1 MNPQAEELNSIIRE
15 KNSVVFELL
24 SERGKE
30 IYFPKKGILAQSA
43 EAAKAGINATIGTA
57 VEDDGSPMR
66 LESIASKVNLK
77 PEKIFLYAPSY
88 GRPDIRAE
96 WKKMIYKKNPSMSGV
111 EISLPVVTNA
121 LTHGISMAGYMF
133 CDATDEVIVPDLFW
147 ENYTLTL
154 TNAYGSKLKPYK
166 LFKNDGLDLISF
178 EQTLNEGAVGKR
190 IVLLNFPN
198 NPAGYTPTQVEQ
210 DEMVKIIKA
219 SAEKGNKIVLLIDD
233 AYFGLGYEAGIASES
248 IFSALCA
255 GHENVLAVK
264 IDGPTKEDY
273 VWGFRVGFITY
284 GIKGGDAAL
293 YGALESKTA
302 GAIRGNISNA
312 ANISQ
317 SLLLEAYTH
326 PDYEN
331 QKAAKY
337 DIMKRRYDEV
347 KRVLQNEA
355 YKPYFKALPYN
366 SGYFMCIE
374 LADGLDGEKTRKLL
388 IEKYS
393 IGVIAFD
400 KLLRIAFSAVAESK
414 IHPLFEGIYE
424 ACKELMSP
432 S

>member
-1 MNPQAEELNSIIRE
+1 MNPQAEELNIVIRE
-15 KNSVVFELL
+15 KSSVVFDLL
-24 SERGKE
+24 SQRGKE

-96 WKKMIYKKNPSMSGV
+96 WKKMIYKKNPSLAGA

-133 CDATDEVIVPDLFW
+133 CDATDQVIVPDLFW

-154 TNAYGSKLKPYK
+154 TNAYGSQLKPYK
-166 LFKNDGLDLISF
+166 LFKDNGLDLASF

-219 SAEKGNKIVLLIDD
+219 SAEIGNKIVLLIDD
-233 AYFGLGYEAGIASES
+233 AYFGLGYEAGIAAES
-248 IFSALCA
+248 IFSAACTL
-255 GHENVLAVK
+255 HENVLAVK

-331 QKAAKY
+331 QKAEKY
-337 DIMKRRYDEV
+337 AIMKRRYDEV

-355 YKPYFKALPYN
+355 YEPYFKALPYN

-374 LADGLDGEKTRKLL
+374 LAEGLDGEKTRKLL

-400 KLLRIAFSAVAESK
+400 NLLRIAFSAVAESK
-414 IHPLFEGIYE
+414 IQPLFEGIYE
-424 ACKELMSP
+424 ACRELKG
-432 S
+432 

>member
-1 MNPQAEELNSIIRE
+1 MNPQAEELNKIIQE
-15 KNSVVFELL
+15 NSSVVFELL
-24 SERGKE
+24 SKRGKE

-43 EAAKAGINATIGTA
+43 EAGKARINATIGTA
-57 VEDDGSPMR
+57 IEDDGSPMR

-96 WKKMIYKKNPSMSGV
+96 WKKMIYKKNPSMTGA

-133 CDATDEVIVPDLFW
+133 CDATDQVIVPDLFW

-154 TNAYGSKLKPYK
+154 TNAYGSQLKPYK
-166 LFKNDGLDLISF
+166 LFKNDGLDLGSF
-178 EQTLNEGAVGKR
+178 EQTLNEGAIGKR

-198 NPAGYTPTQVEQ
+198 NPAGYTPTKIEQ
-210 DEMVKIIKA
+210 DELVKIIKA

-233 AYFGLGYEAGIASES
+233 AYFGLGYEAGIATES
-248 IFSALCA
+248 IFSALCT

-273 VWGFRVGFITY
+273 VWGFRVGFVTY
-284 GIKGGDAAL
+284 GIQGGDASL

-317 SLLLEAYTH
+317 SLLMEAYTH

-337 DIMKRRYDEV
+337 NIMKHRYDEV

-374 LADGLDGEKTRKLL
+374 LAEGLDGEKTRKLL
-388 IEKYS
+388 IEKYG

-400 KLLRIAFSAVAESK
+400 NLLRIAFSAVAESN
-414 IHPLFEGIYE
+414 IQPLFEGIYE
-424 ACKELMSP
+424 ACKELKG
-432 S
+432 

>member
-15 KNSVVFELL
+15 KSSVVFELL

-43 EAAKAGINATIGTA
+43 EAAKAEINATIGTA

-96 WKKMIYKKNPSMSGV
+96 WKKMIYKKNPSMAGI

-133 CDATDEVIVPDLFW
+133 CDATDKVIVPDLFW

-166 LFKNDGLDLISF
+166 LFKNDGLDLVSF

-248 IFSALCA
+248 IFSAACTL
-255 GHENVLAVK
+255 HENVLAVK

-273 VWGFRVGFITY
+273 VWGFRVGFVTY
-284 GIKGGDAAL
+284 GIKDGDAAL

-337 DIMKRRYDEV
+337 EIMKRRYDEV

-414 IHPLFEGIYE
+414 IQPLFDGIFE
-424 ACKELMSP
+424 ACKELKG
-432 S
+432 

>member
-1 MNPQAEELNSIIRE
+1 MNQQAEELNKIIQE
-15 KNSVVFELL
+15 KSSVVFELL

-43 EAAKAGINATIGTA
+43 EAGKASINATIGTA

-66 LESIASKVNLK
+66 LESIASKVGLK
-77 PEKIFLYAPSY
+77 PDRIFLYAPSY

-96 WKKMIYKKNPSMSGV
+96 WKKMIYKKNPSMAGA

-133 CDATDEVIVPDLFW
+133 CDATDKVIVPDLFW

-154 TNAYGSKLKPYK
+154 TNAYGSPLKPYK
-166 LFKNDGLDLISF
+166 LFKNDGLDLGSF
-178 EQTLNEGAVGKR
+178 ESTLNEGAVGKR

-233 AYFGLGYEAGIASES
+233 AYFGLGYEAGIATES
-248 IFSALCA
+248 IFSTVCTL
-255 GHENVLAVK
+255 HDNVLAVK

-273 VWGFRVGFITY
+273 VWGFRVGFLTY

-317 SLLLEAYTH
+317 SLLMEAYTH
-326 PDYEN
+326 PDYQN
-331 QKAAKY
+331 QKAEKY
-337 DIMKRRYDEV
+337 AIMKARYEAV
-347 KRVLQNEA
+347 KSVLKNET

-374 LADGLDGEKTRKLL
+374 LAEGLDGETARKLL

-400 KLLRIAFSAVAESK
+400 NLLRIAFSAVGESK
-414 IHPLFEGIYE
+414 IQPLFDGIYE
-424 ACKELMSP
+424 ACRELKG
-432 S
+432 

>member
-1 MNPQAEELNSIIRE
+1 MNPQAEELNKIIRE
-15 KNSVVFELL
+15 KSSIVFELL

-43 EAAKAGINATIGTA
+43 EAGKARINATIGTA
-57 VEDDGSPMR
+57 IEDDGSPMR

-77 PEKIFLYAPSY
+77 PEKLFLYAPSF

-96 WKKMIYKKNPSMSGV
+96 WKKMIYKKNPSMTGA

-133 CDATDEVIVPDLFW
+133 CDATDQVIVPDLFW

-154 TNAYGSKLKPYK
+154 TNAYGSQLKPYK
-166 LFKNDGLDLISF
+166 LFKNDGLDLGSF
-178 EQTLNEGAVGKR
+178 EQTLNEGVIGKR

-198 NPAGYTPTQVEQ
+198 NPAGYTPTKIEQ
-210 DEMVKIIKA
+210 DELVKIIKA

-233 AYFGLGYEAGIASES
+233 AYFGLGYEAGIATES

-273 VWGFRVGFITY
+273 VWGFRVGFVTY
-284 GIKGGDAAL
+284 GIKGGDASM

-317 SLLLEAYTH
+317 SLLMEAYTH

-337 DIMKRRYDEV
+337 NIMKQRYDEV

-355 YKPYFKALPYN
+355 YKLYFKALPYN

-374 LADGLDGEKTRKLL
+374 LAEGLDGEKTRKLL
-388 IEKYS
+388 IEKYG

-400 KLLRIAFSAVAESK
+400 NLLRIAFSAVSESN
-414 IHPLFEGIYE
+414 IQPLFEGIYM
-424 ACKELMSP
+424 ACKEFKE
-432 S
+432 

>member
-1 MNPQAEELNSIIRE
+1 MNPQAEELNILIQGKS
-15 KNSVVFELL
+15 SVVFELL
-24 SERGKE
+24 SKRGKE

-66 LESIASKVNLK
+66 LDSIASKVNLK

-96 WKKMIYKKNPSMSGV
+96 WKKMIYKKNPSLAGA
-111 EISLPVVTNA
+111 EISLPLVTNA
-121 LTHGISMAGYMF
+121 LTHGISMAGYLF
-133 CDATDEVIVPDLFW
+133 CDPTDQVIVPDLFW

-154 TNAYGSKLKPYK
+154 TNAYGSQLKPYK
-166 LFKNDGLDLISF
+166 LFKDNGLDLASF

-210 DEMVKIIKA
+210 DEMVEIIKA

-233 AYFGLGYEAGIASES
+233 AYFGLGYEARIATES
-248 IFSALCA
+248 IFSAACA
-255 GHENVLAVK
+255 LHENVLAVK

-337 DIMKRRYDEV
+337 EIMKRRYDEV

-374 LADGLDGEKTRKLL
+374 LAEGLDGEKTRKLL

-400 KLLRIAFSAVAESK
+400 NLLRIAFSAVAESK
-414 IHPLFEGIYE
+414 IQPLFEGIYE
-424 ACKELMSP
+424 ACRELKV
-432 S
+432 

>member
-15 KNSVVFELL
+15 NNSVVFELL

-66 LESIASKVNLK
+66 LESIASKVSLK

-96 WKKMIYKKNPSMSGV
+96 WKKMIYKKNLSMAGA

-166 LFKNDGLDLISF
+166 LFKNDGLDLASF
-178 EQTLNEGAVGKR
+178 EHTLNEGAVGKR

-233 AYFGLGYEAGIASES
+233 AYFGLGYEAGIATES
-248 IFSALCA
+248 IFSAACTL
-255 GHENVLAVK
+255 HENVLAVK

-414 IHPLFEGIYE
+414 IQPLFEGIFE
-424 ACKELMSP
+424 ACKELKG
-432 S
+432 

>member
-1 MNPQAEELNSIIRE
+1 MNPQAEELNKIIQE
-15 KNSVVFELL
+15 KSSVITGLL

-66 LESIASKVNLK
+66 LESIASKVSLK

-96 WKKMIYKKNPSMSGV
+96 WKKMIYKKNPSMAGA

-133 CDATDEVIVPDLFW
+133 CDANDQVIVPDLFW
-147 ENYTLTL
+147 ENYTLTI

-166 LFKNDGLDLISF
+166 LFKNDGLDLASF

-248 IFSALCA
+248 IFSSACTL
-255 GHENVLAVK
+255 HENVLAVK

-273 VWGFRVGFITY
+273 VWGFRVGFLTY

-326 PDYEN
+326 PEYES

-337 DIMKRRYDEV
+337 EIMKSRYDEV
-347 KRVLQNEA
+347 KRVLKNEA
-355 YKPYFKALPYN
+355 YKPYFNALPYN

-374 LADGLDGEKTRKLL
+374 LAEGLEGEKTRKLL

-400 KLLRIAFSAVAESK
+400 NLLRIAFSAVAESK
-414 IHPLFEGIYE
+414 IEPLFEGIYA
-424 ACKELMSP
+424 ACKELKG
-432 S
+432 

>member
-414 IHPLFEGIYE
+414 IQPLFEGIYE
-424 ACKELMSP
+424 ACKELKG
-432 S
+432 

>member
-1 MNPQAEELNSIIRE
+1 MNPQAEELNKIIQEKSSI
-15 KNSVVFELL
+15 VYELL
-24 SERGKE
+24 SKRGKE

-43 EAAKAGINATIGTA
+43 EAGKASINATIGTA

-66 LESIASKVNLK
+66 LEAIASKVSLK
-77 PEKIFLYAPSY
+77 PGQIFPYAPSY
-88 GRPDIRAE
+88 GRPDIRAT
-96 WKKMIYKKNPSMSGV
+96 WKNMIYKKNPSLGNTQ
-111 EISLPVVTNA
+111 ISLPVVTNA

-133 CDATDEVIVPDLFW
+133 CDASDQVIVPDLFW

-154 TNAYGSKLKPYK
+154 TNAYGSELKPYK
-166 LFKNDGLDLISF
+166 LFKNNGLDLGAF
-178 EQTLNEGAVGKR
+178 ETTLNEGKIGKR

-198 NPAGYTPTQVEQ
+198 NPAGYTPTQTEQ

-233 AYFGLGYEAGIASES
+233 AYFGLGYEKGIAAES
-248 IFSALCA
+248 IFANA
-255 GHENVLAVK
+255 GQLHENVLAVK

-273 VWGFRVGFITY
+273 VWGFRVGFLTY
-284 GIKGGDAAL
+284 GIKDGSAEL

-317 SLLLEAYTH
+317 SLLNEAYNN
-326 PDYEN
+326 PDYDA
-331 QKAAKY
+331 QKLAKY
-337 DIMKRRYDEV
+337 NIMKARYEAV
-347 KRVLQNEA
+347 KSVLKNEA
-355 YKPYFKALPYN
+355 YKPYFKALPFN

-374 LADGLDGEKTRKLL
+374 LAEGLEGEKTRKLL

-400 KLLRIAFSAVAESK
+400 NLLRIAFSAVAESN
-414 IHPLFEGIYE
+414 IQPLFEGIYE
-424 ACKELMSP
+424 ACKELKG
-432 S
+432 

>member
-1 MNPQAEELNSIIRE
+1 MNPQAEELNQIIQG
-15 KNSVVFELL
+15 KNPVVYELL
-24 SERGKE
+24 SRRGKE

-43 EAAKAGINATIGTA
+43 EAAKAKINATIGTA

-66 LESIASKVNLK
+66 LSSIASLVNLK
-77 PEKIFLYAPSY
+77 PERMFLYAPSY

-96 WKKMIYKKNPSMSGV
+96 WKKMIYKKNPSMEGA

-121 LTHGISMAGYMF
+121 LTHGISMAAYMF
-133 CDATDEVIVPDLFW
+133 CDATDEVIVPDLYW

-154 TNAYGSKLKPYK
+154 TNAYGSLLKPYK
-166 LFKNDGLDLISF
+166 LFKNDGLDLDAF
-178 EQTLNEGAVGKR
+178 ENTLNDGPVGKR

-210 DEMVKIIKA
+210 DAMVKIINA
-219 SAEKGNKIVLLIDD
+219 SADKGNKIVLFIDD
-233 AYFGLGYEAGIASES
+233 AYFGLGYEAGIASQS
-248 IFSALCA
+248 IFAALSQL
-255 GHENVLAVK
+255 HTNVLALK

-273 VWGFRVGFITY
+273 VWGFRVGFVTY

-317 SLLLEAYTH
+317 SLLMEAYTH
-326 PDYEN
+326 PEYEN

-337 DIMKRRYDEV
+337 LIMKRRYDEV

-355 YKPYFKALPYN
+355 YKPYFKALPFN

-388 IEKYS
+388 IEKYG
-393 IGVIAFD
+393 IGVIAFEN
-400 KLLRIAFSAVAESK
+400 LLRIAFSAVAESN
-414 IHPLFEGIYE
+414 IQPLFEGIYA
-424 ACKELMSP
+424 ACKELKD
-432 S
+432 

>member
-1 MNPQAEELNSIIRE
+1 MNSQAEELNKIIQE
-15 KNSVVFELL
+15 KSSVVFELL

-43 EAAKAGINATIGTA
+43 EAGKASINATIGTA
-57 VEDDGSPMR
+57 VEDDGTPMR
-66 LESIASKVNLK
+66 LESIASKVSLK

-96 WKKMIYKKNPSMSGV
+96 WKKMIYKKNPSMASA
-111 EISLPVVTNA
+111 EISLPVVTSA

-133 CDATDEVIVPDLFW
+133 CDPTDKVIVPDLFW

-154 TNAYGSKLKPYK
+154 TNAYGSQLKPYQ
-166 LFKNDGLDLISF
+166 LFKNNGLDLDAF
-178 EQTLNEGAVGKR
+178 ETTLNEGTIGKR

-198 NPAGYTPTQVEQ
+198 NPAGYTPTQAEQ
-210 DEMVKIIKA
+210 DDMVKIIKA

-233 AYFGLGYEAGIASES
+233 AYFGLGYEAGIATES
-248 IFSALCA
+248 IFAGLCTL
-255 GHENVLAVK
+255 HENVLAVK

-273 VWGFRVGFITY
+273 VWGFRVGFLTY
-284 GIKGGDAAL
+284 AIKGGDAAL

-317 SLLLEAYTH
+317 SLLMEAYTH
-326 PDYEN
+326 PEYQN

-337 DIMKRRYDEV
+337 AIMKARYDEV
-347 KRVLQNEA
+347 KHVLKNEA
-355 YKPYFKALPYN
+355 YKAYFKALPYN

-374 LADGLDGEKTRKLL
+374 LAEGLDGEKTRKLL

-393 IGVIAFD
+393 IGVICLD
-400 KLLRIAFSAVAESK
+400 NLLRIAFSAVAESK
-414 IHPLFEGIYE
+414 IQPLFDGIYS
-424 ACKELMSP
+424 ACKELKR
-432 S
+432 

>member
-1 MNPQAEELNSIIRE
+1 MNPQAEELNKIIQE
-15 KNSVVFELL
+15 KSNVVFELL
-24 SERGKE
+24 SNRGKQ
-30 IYFPKKGILAQSA
+30 IFFPKKGILAQSA
-43 EAAKAGINATIGTA
+43 EAGKARINATIGTA

-96 WKKMIYKKNPSMSGV
+96 WKKMIYKKNPSMEGS

-133 CDATDEVIVPDLFW
+133 CDPADQVIVPDLFW
-147 ENYTLTL
+147 ENYSLTL
-154 TNAYGSKLKPYK
+154 TNAYGSELKPYK
-166 LFKNDGLDLISF
+166 LFKNNGLDLKSF
-178 EQTLNEGAVGKR
+178 ETVLNEGVVGKR

-198 NPAGYTPTQVEQ
+198 NPAGYTPTQAEQ

-233 AYFGLGYEAGIASES
+233 AYFGLGYEAGIANES
-248 IFSALCA
+248 IFASLCTI
-255 GHENVLAVK
+255 HENILAVK

-273 VWGFRVGFITY
+273 VWGFRVGFLTF

-337 DIMKRRYDEV
+337 NIMKQRYDEV
-347 KRVLQNEA
+347 KRVLLNKIYE
-355 YKPYFKALPYN
+355 PYFKALPFN

-374 LADGLDGEKTRKLL
+374 LAEGLDGEKTRKLL

-400 KLLRIAFSAVAESK
+400 NLLRIAFSAVAESN
-414 IHPLFEGIYE
+414 IQPLFEGIYE
-424 ACKELMSP
+424 ACKELKE
-432 S
+432 

>member
-1 MNPQAEELNSIIRE
+1 MNPQAEELNKIIQE
-15 KNSVVFELL
+15 KSSVVFELL
-24 SERGKE
+24 SKRGKE

-43 EAAKAGINATIGTA
+43 EAGKARINATIGTA
-57 VEDDGSPMR
+57 IEDDGSPMR
-66 LESIASKVNLK
+66 LESIASKVDLK

-96 WKKMIYKKNPSMSGV
+96 WKKMIYKKNPSMAGA

-133 CDATDEVIVPDLFW
+133 CDATDQVIVPDLFW

-154 TNAYGSKLKPYK
+154 TNAYSSQLKPYK
-166 LFKNDGLDLISF
+166 LFKNDGLDLNSF

-198 NPAGYTPTQVEQ
+198 NPAGYTPTKIEQ
-210 DEMVKIIKA
+210 DELVKIIIA

-233 AYFGLGYEAGIASES
+233 AYFGLGYEAGIATES
-248 IFSALCA
+248 IFSALST

-273 VWGFRVGFITY
+273 VWGFRVGFVTY

-317 SLLLEAYTH
+317 SLLMEAYTH

-337 DIMKRRYDEV
+337 NIMKQRYDEV

-374 LADGLDGEKTRKLL
+374 LAEGLDGEKTRKLL
-388 IEKYS
+388 IEKYG

-400 KLLRIAFSAVAESK
+400 NLLRIAFSAVAESN
-414 IHPLFEGIYE
+414 IQPLFEGIYE
-424 ACKELMSP
+424 ACKELKG
-432 S
+432 

>member
-1 MNPQAEELNSIIRE
+1 MNQQAEELNIIIQG
-15 KNSVVFELL
+15 KSSVVFELL
-24 SERGKE
+24 SQRGKE

-43 EAAKAGINATIGTA
+43 EAGKASINATIGTA

-77 PEKIFLYAPSY
+77 PDRIFLYAPSY

-96 WKKMIYKKNPSMSGV
+96 WKKMIYKKNPTITGA

-133 CDATDEVIVPDLFW
+133 CDAADRVIVPDLFW

-154 TNAYGSKLKPYK
+154 TNAYGSVLKPYK
-166 LFKNDGLDLISF
+166 LFKNDGLDLASF
-178 EQTLNEGAVGKR
+178 EQTLNEGAIGKR

-198 NPAGYTPTQVEQ
+198 NPAGYTSTQVEQ
-210 DEMVKIIKA
+210 DEMATIIKA

-233 AYFGLGYEAGIASES
+233 AYFGLGYEAGIAAES
-248 IFSALCA
+248 IFSAACTL
-255 GHENVLAVK
+255 HENVLAVK

-273 VWGFRVGFITY
+273 VWGFRVGFVTY
-284 GIKGGDAAL
+284 GIKDGDAAL

-317 SLLLEAYTH
+317 SLLMEAYTH
-326 PDYEN
+326 PEYDS

-337 DIMKRRYDEV
+337 EIMKSRYNEV

-374 LADGLDGEKTRKLL
+374 LAAGLDGEKTRKLL

-400 KLLRIAFSAVAESK
+400 NLLRIAFSAIAESK
-414 IHPLFEGIYE
+414 IQPLFEGIYE
-424 ACKELMSP
+424 ACKELKSP

>member
-1 MNPQAEELNSIIRE
+1 MNPQAEELNIVIRE
-15 KNSVVFELL
+15 KSSVVFDLL
-24 SERGKE
+24 SQRGKE

-77 PEKIFLYAPSY
+77 PEKIFLYAPTY

-96 WKKMIYKKNPSMSGV
+96 WKKMIYKKNPSLAGA

-133 CDATDEVIVPDLFW
+133 CDATDQVIVPDLFW

-154 TNAYGSKLKPYK
+154 TNAYGSQLKPYK
-166 LFKNDGLDLISF
+166 LFKDNGLDLASF

-219 SAEKGNKIVLLIDD
+219 SAEIGNKIVLLIDD
-233 AYFGLGYEAGIASES
+233 AYFGLGYEAGIAAES
-248 IFSALCA
+248 IFSAACTL
-255 GHENVLAVK
+255 HENVLAVK

-331 QKAAKY
+331 QKAEKY
-337 DIMKRRYDEV
+337 AIMKRRYDEV

-355 YKPYFKALPYN
+355 YEPYFKALPYN

-374 LADGLDGEKTRKLL
+374 LAEGLDGEKTRKLL

-400 KLLRIAFSAVAESK
+400 NLLRIAFSAVAESK
-414 IHPLFEGIYE
+414 IQPLFEGIYE
-424 ACKELMSP
+424 ACRELKG
-432 S
+432 

>member
-1 MNPQAEELNSIIRE
+1 MNPQAEELNRIIQE
-15 KNSVVFELL
+15 KSSVVYDML
-24 SERGKE
+24 SQRGKE

-43 EAAKAGINATIGTA
+43 EAGKARINATIGTA

-96 WKKMIYKKNPSMSGV
+96 WKKMIYKKNPSMEGA

-133 CDATDEVIVPDLFW
+133 CDPTDKVIVPDLFW

-154 TNAYGSKLKPYK
+154 TNAYGSPLLNYK
-166 LFKNDGLDLISF
+166 LFKNDGLDLDSF
-178 EQTLNEGAVGKR
+178 EKTLNEGAIGKK

-198 NPAGYTPTQVEQ
+198 NPAGYTPTQGEQ
-210 DEMVKIIKA
+210 DALVKIIKS
-219 SAEKGNKIVLLIDD
+219 SAEKGNKLVLLIDD
-233 AYFGLGYEAGIASES
+233 AYFGLGYEAGIATES
-248 IFSALCA
+248 IFASLCKA
-255 GHENVLAVK
+255 HENILAVK

-284 GIKGGDAAL
+284 GIKGGDAML

-302 GAIRGNISNA
+302 GAIRGNISNS

-326 PDYEN
+326 PEYEN
-331 QKAAKY
+331 QKAGKY
-337 DIMKRRYDEV
+337 NIMKRRYDEV
-347 KRVLQNEA
+347 KRVLKNEA
-355 YKPYFKALPYN
+355 YKSYFKALPFN

-374 LADGLDGEKTRKLL
+374 LEKGLDGEKVRKLL

-400 KLLRIAFSAVAESK
+400 NLLRIAFSAVAESNIK
-414 IHPLFEGIYE
+414 PLFEGIYE
-424 ACKELMSP
+424 ACKEMKE
-432 S
+432 

>member
-1 MNPQAEELNSIIRE
+1 MNPQAEELNIVIQE
-15 KNSVVFELL
+15 KSSVVFELL
-24 SERGKE
+24 SQRGKE

-77 PEKIFLYAPSY
+77 PDRIFLYAPSY

-96 WKKMIYKKNPSMSGV
+96 WKKMIYKKNPSLAGA

-121 LTHGISMAGYMF
+121 HTHGISMAGYMF
-133 CDATDEVIVPDLFW
+133 FDATDQVIVPDLFW

-154 TNAYGSKLKPYK
+154 TNAYSSQLKPYK
-166 LFKNDGLDLISF
+166 LFKDNGLDLASF

-233 AYFGLGYEAGIASES
+233 AYFGLGYEAGIAAES
-248 IFSALCA
+248 IFSAACTL
-255 GHENVLAVK
+255 HENVLAVK

-284 GIKGGDAAL
+284 GLKGGDAAL

-331 QKAAKY
+331 QKAEKY
-337 DIMKRRYDEV
+337 AIMKRRYDEV

-374 LADGLDGEKTRKLL
+374 LAEGLDGEKTRKLL

-400 KLLRIAFSAVAESK
+400 NLLRIAFSAVAESK
-414 IHPLFEGIYE
+414 IQPLFEGIYE
-424 ACKELMSP
+424 ACKELKG
-432 S
+432 

>member
-1 MNPQAEELNSIIRE
+1 MNPQAEELNKIIQE
-15 KNSVVFELL
+15 KNSVVYELL
-24 SERGKE
+24 SKRGKE

-66 LESIASKVNLK
+66 LDSIASRVDLK
-77 PEKIFLYAPSY
+77 PEKMFLYAPSY

-96 WKKMIYKKNPSMSGV
+96 WKKMIYRKNPSMTGA

-133 CDATDEVIVPDLFW
+133 CNATDSVIVPDLFW

-154 TNAYGSKLKPYK
+154 TNAYGSQLKPYK
-166 LFKNDGLDLISF
+166 LFKNDGLDLGAF
-178 EQTLNEGAVGKR
+178 GTTLNEGAIGKR

-198 NPAGYTPTQVEQ
+198 NPAGYTPTRDEQ
-210 DEMVKIIKA
+210 AEMVKIIKA

-233 AYFGLGYEAGIASES
+233 AYFGLGYEAGIATES
-248 IFSALCA
+248 IFAAVCTL
-255 GHENVLAVK
+255 HENVLAVK

-284 GIKGGDAAL
+284 GIKGGDADL
-293 YGALESKTA
+293 YSALESKTA

-317 SLLLEAYTH
+317 SLLMEAYTH
-326 PDYEN
+326 PDYEK
-331 QKAAKY
+331 QKTAKY
-337 DIMKRRYDEV
+337 AIMKRRYDEV

-355 YKPYFKALPYN
+355 YKPYFNALPYN

-374 LADGLDGEKTRKLL
+374 LAEGLAGEVVRKLL

-400 KLLRIAFSAVAESK
+400 NLLRIAFSAVAESK
-414 IHPLFEGIYE
+414 IQPLFEGIYE
-424 ACKELMSP
+424 ACRELKG
-432 S
+432 

>member
-1 MNPQAEELNSIIRE
+1 MNPQAEELNKIIQE
-15 KNSVVFELL
+15 KSSVVLELL

-66 LESIASKVNLK
+66 LEAIASKVSLS
-77 PEKIFLYAPSY
+77 PGQIFPYAPSY
-88 GRPDIRAE
+88 GRPDIRAT
-96 WKKMIYKKNPSMSGV
+96 WKKMIYKKNPSLGNT

-133 CDATDEVIVPDLFW
+133 CNATDEVIVPDLFW

-154 TNAYGSKLKPYK
+154 TNAYGSQLKTYK
-166 LFKNDGLDLISF
+166 LFKNDGLDLSSF
-178 EQTLNEGAVGKR
+178 ETTLNEGAIGKR

-233 AYFGLGYEAGIASES
+233 AYFGLGYEAGIAAES
-248 IFSALCA
+248 IFADLSQL
-255 GHENVLAVK
+255 HDNVLAVK

-273 VWGFRVGFITY
+273 VWGFRVGFLTY

-317 SLLLEAYTH
+317 SLLMEAYNN
-326 PDYEN
+326 PDYDA
-331 QKAAKY
+331 QKLAKY
-337 DIMKRRYDEV
+337 NIMKRRYEAV
-347 KRVLQNEA
+347 KSVLKNEA
-355 YKPYFKALPYN
+355 FKPYFKALPYN

-374 LADGLDGEKTRKLL
+374 LSEGLEGEKTRKLL

-400 KLLRIAFSAVAESK
+400 NLLRIAFSAVAESN
-414 IHPLFEGIYE
+414 IQPLFEGIYE
-424 ACKELMSP
+424 ACKELKSP